1 MNLRYEEIEKVKK
14 DIFCFY
20 KDYLVLIDQTEKSLF
35 DWFSYYEK
43 ALKDSVF
50 FQQLEILGET
60 KHEWMKILR
69 EQTEQEGCVAEFIID
84 DKKPNVFYLTHLM
97 YQDYSPT
104 LQDFT
109 GGMALQNIKDL
120 NCLFNV
126 VFRQNLSFFQKGLF
140 QENLIDYEELLQPT
154 IEDGLIILGEMSN
167 FLEDNNRIE
176 TVLESFSK
184 EQRVEIKKIEQ

>member
-1 MNLRYEEIEKVKK
+1 
-14 DIFCFY
+14 
-20 KDYLVLIDQTEKSLF
+20 
-35 DWFSYYEK
+35 
-43 ALKDSVF
+43 
-50 FQQLEILGET
+50 
-60 KHEWMKILR
+60 MKR
-69 EQTEQEGCVAEFIID
+69 QPRNGV
-84 DKKPNVFYLTHLM
+84 
-97 YQDYSPT
+97 
-104 LQDFT
+104 
-109 GGMALQNIKDL
+109 IKDL